1 MRKQQTSR
9 STLSKQQLINE
20 YRSRLR
26 QSTRAFSDHITKIAH
41 AAKIPTEESALKAS
55 STALVSEHY
64 TLVNELSTRAAL
76 MARAADEILK
86 LTNDIREFL
95 ILRDFNFIS
104 HAIEKNMET
113 YSDGWKEFR
122 SALQLIR
129 KKLLKKP
136 NYADALVQLREIS
149 VRMLDQEMHEHAA
162 ICHKESAQI
171 YKEMGNRQ
179 QERDQWLKAAGLF
192 ASAYALQ
199 QQNQMSAHRFLQNE
213 IYQQKLIMDKMCI
226 CTTLMKNFDEA
237 LYDTTIVFT
246 NYTKGEAFPVREKMV
261 EIELKLMV
269 LHLKQF
275 FSDKQERP
283 KSWLHTYSTE
293 LPNRPSLMVREE
305 FTPTREF
312 IRACK
317 ELDMIRVY
325 SIFHRDLRP
334 RMDEFGQK
342 LTEELIF
349 SIRPAISATNS
360 EIQSIRND
368 ESISE
373 LEKRKLMFEWY
384 NTLMGEGFHRLVR
397 TNLKI
402 SSVKRLID
410 CRVTYYF
417 EIPRG
422 AYVDSDALNVS
433 LLNHCHLC
441 MPFNVE
447 VPEHDPQLENYKP
460 VLFQAKET
468 LRKVFLFEDKL
479 EFPIHFRYKRPT
491 DDQLGMSSETIV
503 PQPRVYLHCASNETL
518 MAEES
523 CRKNVQK
530 LACGCKARP
539 RCHFFHLDYVKQEP
553 LKASVPIGFLWQ
565 ATMVTYITL
574 FTVFATVIYI
584 MWPYEQ
590 IFFFLVSE
598 SKMSVE
604 KKNE

>member
-1 MRKQQTSR
+1 
-9 STLSKQQLINE
+9 
-20 YRSRLR
+20 
-26 QSTRAFSDHITKIAH
+26 
-41 AAKIPTEESALKAS
+41 
-55 STALVSEHY
+55 
-64 TLVNELSTRAAL
+64 
-76 MARAADEILK
+76 
-86 LTNDIREFL
+86 
-95 ILRDFNFIS
+95 
-104 HAIEKNMET
+104 
-113 YSDGWKEFR
+113 
-122 SALQLIR
+122 
-129 KKLLKKP
+129 
-136 NYADALVQLREIS
+136 
-149 VRMLDQEMHEHAA
+149 MHEHAA
-162 ICHKESAQI
+162 VCHKESAQI

-192 ASAYALQ
+192 ASAYTLQ
-199 QQNQMSAHRFLQNE
+199 QQNQMSVESYLLQEMESAYLHAIQICVRDNATYRAGFITLELAAKLMDFTNYSLAFEYLQKAHRFLQNE

-226 CTTLMKNFDEA
+226 CTTLVKNFDEA
-237 LYDTTIVFT
+237 LMS
-246 NYTKGEAFPVREKMV
+246 PVREKMV

-317 ELDMIRVY
+317 DLDMIRVH

-349 SIRPAISATNS
+349 SIRPATS
-360 EIQSIRND
+360 
-368 ESISE
+368 
-373 LEKRKLMFEWY
+373 LL
-384 NTLMGEGFHRLVR
+384 GEGFHRLVR
-397 TNLKI
+397 TTLKI

-441 MPFNVE
+441 TPFNVE
-447 VPEHDPQLENYKP
+447 LPEHDHQLENYKP
-460 VLFQAKET
+460 VIFQARET

-491 DDQLGMSSETIV
+491 DDQLGMSDETVI

-523 CRKNVQK
+523 CRKSVQK

-539 RCHFFHLDYVKQEP
+539 RCHFFHLDYVKQQP
-553 LKASVPIGFLWQ
+553 LKASVPVGFLWQ
-565 ATMVTYITL
+565 ATLITYTTL

-584 MWPYEQ
+584 VWSDEQ
-590 IFFFLVSE
+590 IRCFLF
-598 SKMSVE
+598 SKSKATVE
-604 KKNE
+604 KKRE

>member
-1 MRKQQTSR
+1 
-9 STLSKQQLINE
+9 
-20 YRSRLR
+20 
-26 QSTRAFSDHITKIAH
+26 
-41 AAKIPTEESALKAS
+41 
-55 STALVSEHY
+55 
-64 TLVNELSTRAAL
+64 
-76 MARAADEILK
+76 
-86 LTNDIREFL
+86 
-95 ILRDFNFIS
+95 
-104 HAIEKNMET
+104 MET

-136 NYADALVQLREIS
+136 NYADALIQLREIS

-162 ICHKESAQI
+162 VCHKESAQI

-192 ASAYALQ
+192 ASAYTLQ
-199 QQNQMSAHRFLQNE
+199 QQNQMSVESYLLQEMESAYLHAIQICVRDNATYRAGFITLELAAKLMDFTNYSLAFEYLQKAHRFLQNE

-226 CTTLMKNFDEA
+226 CTTLVKNFDEA

-246 NYTKGEAFPVREKMV
+246 NYTKGEAFMSPVREKMV

-317 ELDMIRVY
+317 DLDMIRVH

-349 SIRPAISATNS
+349 SIRPATSVTNS
-360 EIQSIRND
+360 EIRSIRDD

-384 NTLMGEGFHRLVR
+384 NTRMFLWLTFVYLLLISTVHSCSIITTEVKSELLGEGFHRLVR
-397 TNLKI
+397 TTLKI

-441 MPFNVE
+441 TPFNVE
-447 VPEHDPQLENYKP
+447 LPEHDHQLENYKP
-460 VLFQAKET
+460 VIFQARET

-491 DDQLGMSSETIV
+491 DDQLGMSDETVI

-523 CRKNVQK
+523 CRKSVQK

-539 RCHFFHLDYVKQEP
+539 RCHFFHLDYVKQQP
-553 LKASVPIGFLWQ
+553 LKASVPVGFLWQ
-565 ATMVTYITL
+565 ATLITYTTL

-584 MWPYEQ
+584 VWSDEQ
-590 IFFFLVSE
+590 IRCFLF
-598 SKMSVE
+598 SKSKATVE
-604 KKNE
+604 KKRE